1 MMMYDSSVPVFI
13 HFLNSFSAILK
24 KGEAHC
30 VAKKID
36 PAVMLG
42 YRLAPDMFAL
52 TRQVQ
57 IASDAA
63 KGAGARLA
71 GIEVPSYADE
81 EKSFDDLQAR
91 IARTIAFL
99 QGLRKEQ
106 FEGAESRAISLK
118 AGGRELSFVGGAYL
132 ETWAKP
138 NFFFHLT
145 TAYAILRHAGVE
157 IGKPDFLAGGA
168 INAER

>member
-1 MMMYDSSVPVFI
+1 MNMYDSSVPVFT
-13 HFLNSFSAILK
+13 HFLHSLSAILK
-24 KGEAHC
+24 KAEAHC

-36 PAVMLG
+36 PSVMLNL
-42 YRLAPDMFAL
+42 RLAPDMFAL

-71 GIEVPSYADE
+71 GVAVPSFPDDE
-81 EKSFDDLQAR
+81 KTFEELQAR
-91 IARTIAFL
+91 IGKTIAFL
-99 QGLRKEQ
+99 SGLSKAQ

-118 AGGRELSFVGGAYL
+118 AGGREMNFTGFAYL

-138 NFFFHLT
+138 NFYFHAT
-145 TAYAILRHAGVE
+145 TAYAILRQGGVE
-157 IGKPDFLAGGA
+157 LGKSDYLAGGQ
-168 INAER
+168 

>member
-1 MMMYDSSVPVFI
+1 MNIFDATVPVLI
-13 HFLNSFSAILK
+13 HFLGSLSAIMK

-30 VAKKID
+30 AAKKID
-36 PAVMLG
+36 PTVMLG

-71 GIEVPSYADE
+71 GIDVPSYADD

-91 IARTIAFL
+91 IAKTITFL

-118 AGGRELSFVGGAYL
+118 AGGRDLSFVGGAYL

-145 TAYAILRHAGVE
+145 AAYAILRHAGVE
-157 IGKPDFLAGGA
+157 LGKPDFLAGGA